1 MNRTIYMT
9 FRDHNFP
16 KDKVFNR
23 WLELNPKWN
32 IEFSDDNDC
41 LSYIDKHFG
50 KEYVDLF
57 NHIGNGPN
65 KADVWRLCKLY
76 VEGGVY
82 TDIDIIPLIP
92 IEQIVEDVDF
102 CTCKSIVPNSMFQAF
117 IYVSEKNNLIIK
129 ECLESLLKNKY
140 TYKWDLYGIE
150 PTIDMYN
157 VMVKMGIDV
166 KVGTSISNNYKIRI
180 LGEYIPIDNNGIFRS
195 TNATVRLNDID
206 VMKSRDEDYHNAK
219 KYETIWV

>member
-23 WLELNPKWN
+23 WLELNPEWN

-41 LSYIDKHFG
+41 LLYIDKHFG

-76 VEGGVY
+76 VESGVY
-82 TDIDIIPLIP
+82 SDIDIIPLVP
-92 IEQIVEDVDF
+92 IEQMVEDVDF
-102 CTCKSIVPNSMFQAF
+102 CTCKSILDNSIFQAF
-117 IYVSEKNNLIIK
+117 IYVNEKNNTIIG
-129 ECLESLLKNKY
+129 ECLESLLNNKY
-140 TYKWDLYGIE
+140 RYKWKMYGIE

-157 VMVKMGIDV
+157 VMNKIGVDV
-166 KVGTSISNNYKIRI
+166 KVGTIESNNYKIRF
-180 LGEYIPIDNNGIFRS
+180 LEEYIPIDNNGIY
-195 TNATVRLNDID
+195 RLINSSVKLNGID
-206 VMKSRDEDYHNAK
+206 VMRSRDVDYYNAK
-219 KYETIWV
+219 KHQKIWV